1 MNLITF
7 ENICKSYSEKKLI
20 ENLSFGIND
29 GEKIGLIGVNGTGKS
44 TLLKIVAGA
53 EEIDSGKITK
63 ANRVRIE
70 YLPQSPDYDENAT
83 VLEQVF
89 KAESKELNLLGRYE
103 YLPQSPDYDE
113 NATVLE
119 QVFKAESKELNL
131 LGRYQDLLKKLEKE
145 YSDKTN
151 EELIKVQEQ
160 IDTMNLWDLENDA
173 KAVLTKLG
181 IDNFDQ
187 KVSELSSD
195 KTNEEL
201 IKVQEQIDTMN
212 LWDLENDAKAVLT
225 KLGIDNFDQ
234 KVSELSGGQK
244 KRISLA
250 SALITPCEL
259 LVLDEPTNHLDS
271 DTIDWLEEYLNSRKG
286 SLLMITHDRYF
297 LDRVTNRILELD
309 KGRLFSY
316 EGNYTLFLEKKM
328 ERLQLES
335 SMEDKRQ
342 NLIRNEL
349 KWVKRGARA
358 RTTKQ
363 KARLQRFDEL
373 VNREVIKEDEKI
385 DISVNLI
392 RNELKWVKRGAR
404 ARTTKQK
411 ARLQRFDELVNREV
425 IKEDEKIDISVASSR
440 LGKKIIEIKNISKSF
455 DGKKV
460 IDDLEYTLARTDR
473 IGIVGQNGLG
483 KSTLINI
490 LNGKLQPDSGTIE
503 IGETVKIGCFSQD
516 DSHMDPSMKA
526 IDYIKEESDYIT
538 TADGTKITASM
549 MCERFLFNGTFSQ
562 DDSHMDPSMKAIDYI
577 KEESD
582 YITTADGTKITAS
595 MMCERFLFNGT
606 LQHTMIEKLSG
617 GERRRLHLLRVLM
630 GAPNVLLLDEPTNDL
645 DIETLSRLE
654 DYLDEFDGVVITVS
668 HDRYF
673 LDRIC
678 NNGGERRRLHLLR
691 VLMGAPN
698 VLLLDEPTND
708 LDIETL
714 SRLEDYLDDFDG
726 VVITVSHDRYFLD
739 RICNKIFAYE
749 GNGRI
754 FIFTGNYSDYTIFRE
769 IQGIEFEDDKPEKV
783 VEPKKEK
790 EKPKS
795 DKKTKFSYFTGNYS
809 DYTIFR
815 EIQGIEFEDDKPEKV
830 VEPKKEKE
838 KPKSDK
844 KTKFSYKEQKEYDS
858 IDSDIEQL
866 EKKIAALEESTAV
879 YATDFT
885 KLQEIMNEK
894 AELEKELEYKY
905 ERWEY
910 LNELA
915 ESFQ

>member
-89 KAESKELNLLGRYE
+89 KAESKELNLLGRY
-103 YLPQSPDYDE
+103 
-113 NATVLE
+113 
-119 QVFKAESKELNL
+119 
-131 LGRYQDLLKKLEKE
+131 QDLLKKLERE
-145 YSDKTN
+145 Y
-151 EELIKVQEQ
+151 
-160 IDTMNLWDLENDA
+160 
-173 KAVLTKLG
+173 
-181 IDNFDQ
+181 
-187 KVSELSSD
+187 SD

-385 DISVNLI
+385 DISV
-392 RNELKWVKRGAR
+392 
-404 ARTTKQK
+404 
-411 ARLQRFDELVNREV
+411 
-425 IKEDEKIDISVASSR
+425 ASSR

-473 IGIVGQNGLG
+473 IGIVGKNGLG

-538 TADGTKITASM
+538 TS
-549 MCERFLFNGTFSQ
+549 
-562 DDSHMDPSMKAIDYI
+562 
-577 KEESD
+577 
-582 YITTADGTKITAS
+582 DGTKITAS

-678 NNGGERRRLHLLR
+678 N
-691 VLMGAPN
+691 
-698 VLLLDEPTND
+698 
-708 LDIETL
+708 
-714 SRLEDYLDDFDG
+714 
-726 VVITVSHDRYFLD
+726 
-739 RICNKIFAYE
+739 KIFAYE

-783 VEPKKEK
+783 V
-790 EKPKS
+790 
-795 DKKTKFSYFTGNYS
+795 D
-809 DYTIFR
+809 
-815 EIQGIEFEDDKPEKV
+815 
-830 VEPKKEKE
+830 PKKEKE

-885 KLQEIMNEK
+885 KLQEIMTEK

>member
-44 TLLKIVAGA
+44 TLLKIVAGV

-63 ANRVRIE
+63 ANKVRI
-70 YLPQSPDYDENAT
+70 
-83 VLEQVF
+83 
-89 KAESKELNLLGRYE
+89 E

-145 YSDKTN
+145 YSDK
-151 EELIKVQEQ
+151 V
-160 IDTMNLWDLENDA
+160 ND
-173 KAVLTKLG
+173 
-181 IDNFDQ
+181 
-187 KVSELSSD
+187 
-195 KTNEEL
+195 EL

-385 DISVNLI
+385 DISV
-392 RNELKWVKRGAR
+392 
-404 ARTTKQK
+404 
-411 ARLQRFDELVNREV
+411 
-425 IKEDEKIDISVASSR
+425 ASSR

-473 IGIVGQNGLG
+473 IGIVGKNGLG

-490 LNGKLQPDSGTIE
+490 LNGKLQPDSGTVE

-516 DSHMDPSMKA
+516 DSHMDP
-526 IDYIKEESDYIT
+526 
-538 TADGTKITASM
+538 
-549 MCERFLFNGTFSQ
+549 N
-562 DDSHMDPSMKAIDYI
+562 MKAIDYI

-678 NNGGERRRLHLLR
+678 N
-691 VLMGAPN
+691 
-698 VLLLDEPTND
+698 
-708 LDIETL
+708 
-714 SRLEDYLDDFDG
+714 
-726 VVITVSHDRYFLD
+726 
-739 RICNKIFAYE
+739 KIFAYE

-795 DKKTKFSYFTGNYS
+795 N
-809 DYTIFR
+809 
-815 EIQGIEFEDDKPEKV
+815 
-830 VEPKKEKE
+830 
-838 KPKSDK
+838 K

-866 EKKIAALEESTAV
+866 EKKIAALEESTVV